1 MRIGFDAKRYLYN
14 NSGLGN
20 YSRALISGLRHYHPE
35 HEYLLFTNKVPEN
48 YAERDLEVVH
58 NPAGGKGY
66 RSFGVTKDI
75 LRMRC
80 DLFHGLSNEMPYA
93 LNKYLPTVVTI
104 HDVIYRRYPGFY
116 PWVDRQVYHFKTGY
130 AVKHADIIIATSQA
144 TADDLQLFY
153 KAHPGKIRVVYQ
165 PVDPAFYSRDNH
177 EHSPSEPYFFYHSGF
192 SARKN
197 HASLIEAFA
206 LIRKQCSWN
215 LVLAGRSGETLEIC
229 RRMIES
235 EKLGDR
241 VRILENISQEHLV
254 EAMKNAAA
262 FVYPS
267 LIEGF
272 GIPLAEAAACRLN
285 MAVSNIPVF
294 RELAGDSVNYFHPNK
309 PAEIAGAMMD
319 LYFAEKAQDHS
330 GILDKINPEK
340 TALALVDIY
349 KSLVHP

>member
-20 YSRALISGLRHYHPE
+20 YSRALISGLKQYHPE
-35 HEYLLFTNKVPEN
+35 NEYLLFTNKIPEN
-48 YAERDLEVVH
+48 YTETDLEIVL
-58 NPAGGKGY
+58 NPSGGKGY
-66 RSFGVTKDI
+66 RSFGIVKDI
-75 LRMRC
+75 LRSRV

-93 LNKYLPTVVTI
+93 LNKHVPVVVTI

-130 AVKHADIIIATSQA
+130 AVKHADLIIATSQA
-144 TADDLQLFY
+144 TADDLVLFY
-153 KAHPGKIRVVYQ
+153 KAHPGKIKVVYQ
-165 PVDPAFYSRDNH
+165 PVDPGFYSKGSSD
-177 EHSPSEPYFFYHSGF
+177 HSPSEPYFFYHSGF

-206 LIRKQCSWN
+206 LIKKQCSWN
-215 LVLAGRSGETLEIC
+215 LVLAGRNGDTLEIC
-229 RRMIES
+229 RRLIAH
-235 EKLGDR
+235 EKLEDR
-241 VRILENISQEHLV
+241 VRILENISQEHLM

-272 GIPLAEAAACRLN
+272 GIPLAEAAACGLN

-309 PAEIAGAMMD
+309 PDEMATAMMD

-330 GILDKINPEK
+330 GILHKINPEK
-340 TALALVDIY
+340 TTLALVDIY
-349 KSLVHP
+349 KSLVQP